1 MSVLSNRHVV
11 TALLVAPV
19 LAVGAWYLTGQLVA
33 NPAEQPAAAESGASY
48 PMLERSGCRYAGG
61 ACGLSN
67 GDFKIAIDL
76 TPEGQLRMRSAVPL
90 DYVLVGLGSA
100 TDQDP
105 LQAAPLG
112 AGRDRWT
119 HDFAQVVSPEDSLR
133 VVAGAGGSAWFGEAA
148 LKFMVPAN

>member
-11 TALLVAPV
+11 TTLLVAPV
-19 LAVGAWYLTGQLVA
+19 LAIAAWYLTGQLVA

-67 GDFKIAIDL
+67 GDFKIVIDL
-76 TPEGQLRMRSAVPL
+76 TPEGQLRMRSALPL
-90 DYVLVGLGSA
+90 DYVLVGRGSA
-100 TDQDP
+100 IEQEP
-105 LQAAPLG
+105 LQAVPVST
-112 AGRDRWT
+112 GRDRLT